1 MKREFLKGLGLE
13 DSVIDKIMA
22 ENGADIER
30 EKANGRSD
38 YEKLE
43 SDYKAL
49 QTKFEELNKTHET
62 LKNEHDTLNSRIE
75 GERLDRHLEKLG
87 VRNTKAIR
95 GLLNLDKV
103 KFENDKYTGLDDQIT
118 TLRKSD
124 PYLFKD
130 NNPTPPPAVG
140 GNPGTGASSGDKNP
154 FNFGFTGVRPNP
166 NNPTNNK

>member
-13 DSVIDKIMA
+13 DNVIDKIMS

-30 EKANGRSD
+30 EKANGKSD

-43 SDYKAL
+43 ADHKAL
-49 QTKFEELNKTHET
+49 KSKYDELTKTHET
-62 LKNEHDTLNSRIE
+62 LKGDHDKLNARVE

-95 GLLNLDKV
+95 GLLDLEKV
-103 KFENDKYTGLDDQIT
+103 KYENDKYSGLDDQIT
-118 TLRKSD
+118 ALRKSD
-124 PYLFKD
+124 AYLFKD
-130 NNPTPPPAVG
+130 SNPMPPPAAG
-140 GNPGTGASSGDKNP
+140 GNPGTGNPSGGSNP

-166 NNPTNNK
+166 NQNNQNK